1 MPIYIE
7 QWRAVIGTFHARTKV
22 FFNNKK
28 FASKDTTSEK
38 HFHLMFFIMLLIITH
53 GYIELNPGLRRDLFQ
68 YLKIC
73 HWNVNSLLAHSF
85 QKVSLIEAYNS
96 LHKHDFICISES
108 FLDSS
113 ITSDE
118 IDLYIYFFLYK
129 HLIQLTIR
137 EINNRFCNRT
147 NNITRVLMHIFI
159 SKVGL

>member
-7 QWRAVIGTFHARTKV
+7 QWRAVIGTFHSRTKV
-22 FFNNKK
+22 FFNSKK
-28 FASKDTTSEK
+28 FVSKDTTSEK
-38 HFHLMFFIMLLIITH
+38 HFHLMFFIVLLIITH
-53 GYIELNPGLRRDLFQ
+53 GDIELNPGPRRDPFRN
-68 YLKIC
+68 LKIC

-118 IDLYIYFFLYK
+118 IDLYMNGYEMVRSDHPSDTKRGGVCIYYKDFLSVK
-129 HLIQLTIR
+129 IVNTPQLN
-137 EINNRFCNRT
+137 E
-147 NNITRVLMHIFI
+147 VY
-159 SKVGL
+159 